1 MIISQ
6 VCSVFHWFPLDRDSN
21 MTVGLDQHG
30 QHGLGNMVMVQN
42 FEFMEKLKMSNF
54 WIENST
60 FFFFLGFAKFRLEK
74 GGYGNFPWF
83 RLTKNAITKYGIGQ
97 LYLQFWISPVDENWK
112 FWEFSVNIFQLFAH
126 FAKFWP
132 ERGCHGRY
140 FLFSWI
146 QFSTVITN
154 VTNGVKKKS
163 NRKANKKKKASK
175 VGRRIFWVIPEFFF
189 GIHTRGWGII
199 PASSFPLA
207 ARQPRLLMPSCSN
220 LVQVAEYTS
229 SIKTS
234 AQSQGQLLSS
244 CARKKRSE
252 GR

>member
-1 MIISQ
+1 MSRSR
-6 VCSVFHWFPLDRDSN
+6 SVFHWFPLDPFLRDSN

-42 FEFMEKLKMSNF
+42 FEFMEKLKISNF

-60 FFFFLGFAKFRLEK
+60 FFSPWFCQISTRKRWI
-74 GGYGNFPWF
+74 GNFPWF

-112 FWEFSVNIFQLFAH
+112 FWEFPVNIFQLFAH

-163 NRKANKKKKASK
+163 NRKANKKKKSIKSGKANFL
-175 VGRRIFWVIPEFFF
+175 GYPRIFF

-220 LVQVAEYTS
+220 LVHVAEYTS
-229 SIKTS
+229 SIRTS